1 MSSVNPR
8 QSAIQTKHSTP
19 MNGTEKVV
27 EHLKMIQTVINRL
40 NRNSF
45 WVKTLSAVLIVAAMV
60 LVAIQGKK
68 SPVVFLMPLTLA
80 AGFWILD
87 GYFLW
92 QERLFREVF
101 NEIRVQSDTDFE
113 MNPLTQKNKPKCSW
127 LSAIFSPTLIIFYL
141 MEIVCIIAYL
151 P

>member
-1 MSSVNPR
+1 MD
-8 QSAIQTKHSTP
+8 
-19 MNGTEKVV
+19 GTEKVV
-27 EHLKMIQTVINRL
+27 EHLKIIQTVINRL

-68 SPVVFLMPLTLA
+68 DPVVYLMPLTLV

-92 QERLFREVF
+92 QERLFREIY
-101 NEIRVQSDTDFE
+101 NEIRVQSDTDFV
-113 MNPLTQKNKPKCSW
+113 MNPLKHKNKPECTW

>member
-1 MSSVNPR
+1 
-8 QSAIQTKHSTP
+8 

-27 EHLKMIQTVINRL
+27 EHLKMIQAVIDRL

-45 WVKTLSAVLIVAAMV
+45 WVKTLSAMLIVAAMV

-68 SPVVFLMPLTLA
+68 SPVVFLLPLTLA

-92 QERLFREVF
+92 QERLFREVY
-101 NEIRVQSDTDFE
+101 NDIRVQSDTDFE
-113 MNPLTQKNKPKCSW
+113 MNPMNHSKKPKCSW

>member
-1 MSSVNPR
+1 MD
-8 QSAIQTKHSTP
+8 
-19 MNGTEKVV
+19 GTEKVV
-27 EHLKMIQTVINRL
+27 EHLKIIQTVINRL

-68 SPVVFLMPLTLA
+68 DPVVYLMPLTLV

-92 QERLFREVF
+92 QERLFREIY

-113 MNPLTQKNKPKCSW
+113 MNPLKHKNKPECTW

>member
-1 MSSVNPR
+1 
-8 QSAIQTKHSTP
+8 
-19 MNGTEKVV
+19 MNGTEKVA
-27 EHLKMIQTVINRL
+27 EHLKMIQAVINRL

-60 LVAIQGKK
+60 LVAIQGQK
-68 SPVVFLMPLTLA
+68 SPVVSLMPLTLV

-92 QERLFREVF
+92 QERLFREVY

-113 MNPLTQKNKPKCSW
+113 MNPLTQKNKPKSSW